1 MKALRQRLA
10 SERGDTLIS
19 GVITLI
25 LVVFVV
31 ALAIQLVAFVQARD
45 AAQAAAQEG
54 AQAAATEGTGVGAT
68 RAQSILNA
76 AGGAAAGLSPT
87 ASEGTSVI
95 SVRVAG
101 PAPHVFPGVDL
112 LLPSISAHASAPT
125 ERYPADEEA
134 TQ

>member
-1 MKALRQRLA
+1 MRALRQRLA

-19 GVITLI
+19 GVITLV
-25 LVVFVV
+25 LVVLVV
-31 ALAIQLVAFVQARD
+31 ALAIQLVAYVQARN

-54 AQAAATEGTGVGAT
+54 AQTAATEGTGAGVS
-68 RAQSILNA
+68 RAQSILIA
-76 AGGAAAGLSPT
+76 AGGAAAALRPA
-87 ASEGTSVI
+87 ASEGASVI

-112 LLPSISAHASAPT
+112 LLPSISAHASAPA

-134 TQ
+134 AQ